1 VIAALGGMALAAA
14 LAYGLVLLRRALPT
28 APSPFDAAL
37 APRGRVAT
45 IDSIER
51 AENIVLIAV
60 ASAGDTHFRLR
71 PMLREVAAAAL
82 HGRGI
87 DLDSNPEAARAVLG
101 DETWELVR
109 PDRPRPAEAFA
120 PGIDR
125 AALERV
131 FARLEEVTR

>member
-1 VIAALGGMALAAA
+1 VIAALGGLVLAAV
-14 LAYGLVLLRRALPT
+14 LGYGLVLLRRALPA

-37 APRGRVAT
+37 APRGRPAKV
-45 IDSIER
+45 DSLER
-51 AENIVLIAV
+51 AENVVLIAI
-60 ASAGDTHFRLR
+60 AGAGDTHFRLR

-82 HGRGI
+82 HGRGV
-87 DLDSNPEAARAVLG
+87 DLDTDPEAARAVLG
-101 DETWELVR
+101 EETWELVR

-131 FARLEEVTR
+131 FARLEEVTG